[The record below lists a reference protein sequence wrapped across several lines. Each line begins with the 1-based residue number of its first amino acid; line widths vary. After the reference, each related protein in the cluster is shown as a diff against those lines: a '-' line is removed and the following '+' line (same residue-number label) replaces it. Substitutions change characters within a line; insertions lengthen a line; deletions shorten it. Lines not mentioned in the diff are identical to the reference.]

1 MMENDFRDAEHYAL
15 TIKDIILNTEP
26 EPGDEP
32 MPDTLIKY
40 WANNMYRACYDAYTN
55 YVLGKRE
62 DYRLTDEE
70 AGNEFE
76 KAGLQFTQELVDG
89 LVDKDYLQVSVSPE
103 GEFLYSAT
111 EKGKKEVEK
120 HENIKDFFINTPKTK
135 KRGRPRK
142 K

>member
-1 MMENDFRDAEHYAL
+1 MENDFRDAEHYAS
-15 TIKDIILNTEP
+15 TIRDIILNEP
-26 EPGDEP
+26 PVEDDP
-32 MPDTLIKY
+32 MPETLVKY

-55 YVLGKRE
+55 YLLGKRD

-70 AGNEFE
+70 AHNEYE

-103 GEFLYSAT
+103 GELLYSTT
-111 EKGKKEVEK
+111 EKGRIEVDK
-120 HENIKDFFINTPKTK
+120 HKDIKDFFINTPKTK